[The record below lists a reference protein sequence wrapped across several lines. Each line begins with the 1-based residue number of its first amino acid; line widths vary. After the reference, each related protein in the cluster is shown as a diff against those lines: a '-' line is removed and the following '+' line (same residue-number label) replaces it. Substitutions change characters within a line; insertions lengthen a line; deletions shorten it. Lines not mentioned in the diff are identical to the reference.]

1 MESIEMARKERREE
15 PLTAGRIRNIEPESK
30 RIYVYDTKTPGLRVQ
45 VTPAGSKTFQ
55 LKTWVKNY
63 GAATISIGSFPKVN
77 VADARKKAA
86 SLTGDIADRGR
97 EVLDEIREA
106 RQEQTFSDFFESWFK
121 DQETAGKRDLVNVRS
136 RYKNHIEPTIGNKRP
151 SALTSKYM
159 VTWFNKLPNRKKA
172 QGTGTLSRSTCNRI
186 MEIVSA
192 VFNKKIP
199 VVNPTDQIK
208 DFDEQS
214 RERYLQGDE
223 LNRLFEE
230 LATPETPQDLRDIVL
245 IALTTGARKMNI
257 LSMRW
262 TDLNIDLGSWIIPA
276 EISKS
281 KKTMHVPLIPEAV
294 NILRRRKRIT
304 SSMFVF
310 PGKGKTG
317 HVVDIR
323 KTWGSLLKRADI
335 NELRF
340 HDLRRTL
347 GSWQAHNGASLLMI
361 GKSLGHKSTAST
373 EVYARIKDSNPIRES
388 MAGGFDKMVKA
399 SKEKKFVNIK

>member
-1 MESIEMARKERREE
+1 MAKKERREE
-15 PLTAGRIRNIEPESK
+15 PLTAERIRNINPESK
-30 RIYVYDTKTPGLRVQ
+30 RIYVYDAKTPGLRVQ

-55 LKTWVKNY
+55 LKTWVKNH
-63 GAATISIGSFPKVN
+63 GAATVTIGSFPKVS

-97 EVLDEIREA
+97 EVLDEIRDA

-121 DQETAGKRDLVNVRS
+121 DQQAAGKRDLANVRS
-136 RYKNHIEPTIGNKRP
+136 RYKNHIKPTIGNKRP

-159 VTWFNKLPNRKKA
+159 TNWFNSLPKRKKA
-172 QGTGTLSRSTCNRI
+172 QGNGTLSLSTCNRI

-199 VVNPTDQIK
+199 VANPTSQIK
-208 DFDEQS
+208 DFHEES
-214 RERYLQGDE
+214 RERYLQSDE
-223 LNRLFEE
+223 LGRLFEE
-230 LATPETPQDLRDIVL
+230 LDKPDTPQSLRDIVL
-245 IALTTGARKMNI
+245 LALTTGARKMNI

-262 TDLNIDLGSWIIPA
+262 NDLDIERGSWVIPA
-276 EISKS
+276 KKSKN
-281 KKTMHVPLIPEAV
+281 KKTMHVPLIPESV
-294 NILRRRKRIT
+294 NILQRRKST
-304 SSMFVF
+304 ASSMFVF

-317 HVVDIR
+317 HMVDIR
-323 KTWGSLLKRADI
+323 KAWGALLTRADI
-335 NELRF
+335 NGLRF

-373 EVYARIKDSNPIRES
+373 EVYARIKDSNPIRDS
-388 MAGGFDKMVKA
+388 MAGGFEKMVEA
-399 SKEKKFVNIK
+399 SKKKKVVSIK